1 MNYHKKEVTHMA
13 TLSLK
18 NINKVY
24 SNNVQAVFD
33 FSLEIKDKEFIV
45 LVGPSGCGKSTTLRM
60 IAGLEDISSGELYIG
75 GNFVNSVVPKD
86 RDIAMVFQ
94 NYALYPHMTVY
105 GNMAFALKLRKL
117 PCPIYSNLAD
127 AKEYFD
133 NVKALRE
140 KVKAIDKYFKK
151 NQDDYSVLEER
162 GKLWKEIYHNLDLAN
177 SVLTPVLG
185 IDEHQI
191 KHNQMMIDILV
202 DEMASIER
210 KLSKGGL
217 ADIQVKVLTDSYNQ
231 KQNQIKFFEEKLEFY
246 KNNEVPLY
254 KMRKL
259 TKEEID
265 IEVNKA
271 AESIDLTRYLY
282 RKPAAL
288 SGGQR
293 QRVALGR
300 AIVRKPKVFLMD
312 EPLSNLDA
320 KLRVQTR
327 SEISKIHEKVGATT
341 VYVTHDQTE
350 AMTMADRI
358 VIMKDGYI
366 QQVGTPTE
374 IYNDPANKFVGGF
387 IGAPAMNFIRGLY
400 SKGKFTV
407 GEYTITLNKEDKQ
420 RLESYEGKEV
430 YLGARPE
437 TITLK
442 GSETNKHPSD
452 VLTSECD
459 YSELLGYEFV
469 LYTYLD
475 GQKLILKTPVTNK
488 VKAHEKIEFCF
499 DLEKLYFFDVDTEL
513 RIR

>member
-1 MNYHKKEVTHMA
+1 MA

-105 GNMAFALKLRKL
+105 QNMAFALKLRKI
-117 PCPIYSNLAD
+117 PCPIYENPED
-127 AKEYFD
+127 ATPFYEENKILRSRIKE
-133 NVKALRE
+133 
-140 KVKAIDKYFKK
+140 IDKHFKK
-151 NQDDYSVLEER
+151 HQDDYSRIEER
-162 GKLWKEIYHNLDLAN
+162 TALYHEIFANLEKAKE
-177 SVLTPVLG
+177 VLRPVYG
-185 IDEHQI
+185 IDELKI
-191 KHNQMMIDILV
+191 KHHTMMIHILQ
-202 DEMASIER
+202 DEIAKIE
-210 KLSKGGL
+210 KQLAKGNL
-217 ADIQVKVLTDSYNQ
+217 HEVREKILKESLVQ
-231 KQNQIKFFEEKLEFY
+231 KNNQIQYFEEKIEY
-246 KNNEVPLY
+246 YQNNEVPLY
-254 KMRKL
+254 KLRKL

-271 AESIDLTRYLY
+271 AESIDLVKYLF

-327 SEISKIHEKVGATT
+327 SEISKIHERVGATT

-366 QQVGTPTE
+366 QQVGTPEE
-374 IYNDPANKFVGGF
+374 IYNNPANKFVGGF
-387 IGAPAMNFIRGLY
+387 IGAPAMNFILGTY
-400 SKGKFTV
+400 KEGTFVV
-407 GEYTITLNKEDKQ
+407 GEHVIKLSKEHVDLLKG
-420 RLESYEGKEV
+420 YEGQEI
-430 YLGARPE
+430 YLAARPE
-437 TITLK
+437 TITLE
-442 GSETNKHPSD
+442 GDDTNKNPAKALD
-452 VLTSECD
+452 LECD
-459 YSELLGYEFV
+459 YSELLGYERV
-469 LYTYLD
+469 LYTYL
-475 GQKLILKTPVTNK
+475 GNQKLILKTPVETVVKNHDNIK
-488 VKAHEKIEFCF
+488 VCF
-499 DLEKLYFFDVDTEL
+499 DLGKLYFFEKESEL
-513 RIR
+513 RIK

>member
-1 MNYHKKEVTHMA
+1 MS

-24 SNNVQAVFD
+24 PNNVQAVFD
-33 FSLEIKDKEFIV
+33 FNLEIKDKEFVV

-75 GNFVNSVVPKD
+75 NNPVNSVVPKD

-105 GNMAFALKLRKL
+105 GNMAFALKLRKI
-117 PCPIYSNLAD
+117 PCPIYQNLED
-127 AKEYFD
+127 AKPYYD
-133 NVKALRE
+133 
-140 KVKAIDKYFKK
+140 KVKELYVQIRKIDKYFKK
-151 NQDDYSVLEER
+151 HQDDYSKLDERTNLYHQIYDLLDESKKVL
-162 GKLWKEIYHNLDLAN
+162 K
-177 SVLTPVLG
+177 PVIG
-185 IDEHQI
+185 INEDEI
-191 KHNQMMIDILV
+191 KHNQLMLDILN
-202 DEMASIER
+202 DEIARINR
-210 KLSKGGL
+210 KLQNESL
-217 ADIQVKVLTDSYNQ
+217 VEVQRKVLTDSLSQ
-231 KQNQIKFFEEKLEFY
+231 KQKQVNFFTEKLNYFR
-246 KNNEVPLY
+246 NNEVE
-254 KMRKL
+254 L
-259 TKEEID
+259 TKNRRLTKTEID
-265 IEVNKA
+265 VEVNKA
-271 AESIDLTRYLY
+271 AESIDLIKYLF

-327 SEISKIHEKVGATT
+327 SEISKIHERVGATT

-366 QQVGTPTE
+366 QQVGTPKQ
-374 IYNDPANKFVGGF
+374 IYNDPNNKFVGGF
-387 IGAPAMNFIRGLY
+387 IGAPAMNFLRGTFEKKSFKIGNY
-400 SKGKFTV
+400 SIPLSKKDADLLKNY
-407 GEYTITLNKEDKQ
+407 EEKQ
-420 RLESYEGKEV
+420 V
-430 YLGARPE
+430 FLGVRPE

-442 GSETNKHPSD
+442 GEDRNENPSID
-452 VLTSECD
+452 IVSDLEF
-459 YSELLGYEFV
+459 SELLGYEYV
-469 LYTYLD
+469 LYTELD
-475 GQKLILKTPVTNK
+475 GQKLILKTPVLDD
-488 VKAHEKIEFCF
+488 VKNHEPIKFNF
-499 DLEKLYFFDVDTEL
+499 DLNKLYFFDVETEE